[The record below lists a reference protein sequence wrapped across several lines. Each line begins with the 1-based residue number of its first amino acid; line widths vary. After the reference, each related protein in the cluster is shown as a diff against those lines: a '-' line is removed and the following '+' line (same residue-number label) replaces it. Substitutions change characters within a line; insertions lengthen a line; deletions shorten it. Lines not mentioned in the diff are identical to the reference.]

1 MFIGELIQAAHTLAR
16 INIQDTFEHS
26 KSYYTYVIQMAVVN
40 NAVLCYIVYAHVVGL
55 KSAESVFLERQLAET
70 LTSLQ
75 ASMSEDKQGTRIEQ
89 SISRSVDAAVSSGSS
104 KGKGTTGISV
114 NKSKYKH
121 PVRYIKYLQQTQSSS
136 GSGEGRTRYLQNRFG
151 KPAKYFFYPVLQLVS
166 TLISKCKSKGR
177 TKGANKS
184 VSTSHTQPTTPTAD
198 PTISIEGLLQ
208 SVKLGDELS
217 AEPEN
222 EIGLRSAEQPLKS
235 GGWDMSDDDVEAVIL
250 AQSVVALGAFV
261 RCSLNT
267 IIQRYLLVSTVTVLL
282 PSILHIFMLYY
293 M

>member
-1 MFIGELIQAAHTLAR
+1 MT
-16 INIQDTFEHS
+16 D
-26 KSYYTYVIQMAVVN
+26 
-40 NAVLCYIVYAHVVGL
+40 VGL

-70 LTSLQ
+70 LSSLQ
-75 ASMSEDKQGTRIEQ
+75 ASMSEGKQGTTTKP
-89 SISRSVDAAVSSGSS
+89 STSHSVDAAASSSLS
-104 KGKGTTGISV
+104 KGTTGVSV
-114 NKSKYKH
+114 NKTKYKH
-121 PVRYIKYLQQTQSSS
+121 PVRYIKYLQHTQSSN

-151 KPAKYFFYPVLQLVS
+151 KPAKYFFYPVLQLIG

-177 TKGANKS
+177 SKGANKG
-184 VSTSHTQPTTPTAD
+184 VSTSNNTNSTANTSTSD

-217 AEPEN
+217 AELEN
-222 EIGLRSAEQPLKS
+222 EIGLRSREKSLQS
-235 GGWDMSDDDVEAVIL
+235 GGWDMSDDDVETVIL

-267 IIQRYLLVSTVTVLL
+267 NIQRYLLVSSTVIVLL
-282 PSILHIFMLYY
+282 PSILHIFMLYF